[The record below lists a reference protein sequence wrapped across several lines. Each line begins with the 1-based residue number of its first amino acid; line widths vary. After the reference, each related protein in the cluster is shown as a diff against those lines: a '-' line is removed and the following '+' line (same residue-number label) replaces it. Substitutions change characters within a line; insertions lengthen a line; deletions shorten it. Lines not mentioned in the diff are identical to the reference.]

1 VPPPLLVLGAI
12 VSTQVGAAAG
22 TTLFEEVGPAGAC
35 LLRIAAA
42 ALVMAAIVRPR
53 FGRHA
58 SETLRVVA
66 AFGVALGVMNLSF
79 YEALDRLPLGI
90 AVTVEFVGPLGVAIV
105 GSRRPLDLLWV
116 VLAGGGIV
124 LLANPGGA
132 ETIDGVGLAFA
143 LAAGGGWAAYIVLA
157 GRVGGRVPGAEGVA
171 LAMAVGT
178 LVPLVPGVAEAGGTL
193 LRPEVL
199 AVGAAAGI
207 LSSAIPYT
215 LETEALRRMP
225 RHVFSVLLSIEPAV
239 AALVGFVALGQPLVA
254 REVVA
259 IVLVVAASAGA
270 LSHFDAP
277 PET

>member
-1 VPPPLLVLGAI
+1 MPPPVLVLGAI

-42 ALVMAAIVRPR
+42 ALVMAAVVRPR
-53 FGRHA
+53 LGRHPA
-58 SETLRVVA
+58 ETLRVVA
-66 AFGVALGVMNLSF
+66 AFGVALGVMNLTF

-116 VLAGGGIV
+116 VLAGAGIV

-132 ETIDGVGLAFA
+132 ETIDAAGLAFG

-157 GRVGGRVPGAEGVA
+157 GRVGARVPGAEGVA

-178 LVPLVPGVAEAGGTL
+178 LVPLVPGVAEAGGGL

-254 REVVA
+254 REIVA

-270 LSHFDAP
+270 LSRFDAP
-277 PET
+277 PES